1 MGNPCNDIKSYPEL
15 NLEVM
20 RRRMEPQYRVWLL
33 ARYLDRIGG
42 GYVRTKVLRRFVIEH
57 GLFTRKTLYRALEGP
72 SPLWR
77 RSYSLLYLTSV
88 RHVAAYLEV
97 ELRSEPVLLPLTAFE
112 SMHALR
118 SAFVASFMAGKPKTI
133 AIATLC
139 RLTGRTRRVVRDYLN
154 SQHITKTPNAMV
166 SARSPSPHLDPG
178 LAAKGYFH
186 TRRHGKY
193 LLVKRMPN
201 TYESDLETA
210 PRGITRKKLR
220 KPSYPT
226 VSPPPAVEDP
236 AGCSG
241 EDLRDPLGGAPHRC
255 YYREPKAA
263 SRALQALSPRE
274 TIYTLSEGET
284 DALGFQLWRGYTVLE
299 PGGGVESW

>member
-1 MGNPCNDIKSYPEL
+1 MGDTCNDIKSYPEL
-15 NLEVM
+15 NLEVI
-20 RRRMEPQYRVWLL
+20 RRRMEPQYRLWLL
-33 ARYLDRIGG
+33 ARYLDPGG
-42 GYVRTKVLRRFVIEH
+42 RGCVGLKRLRRFVIEH
-57 GLFTRKTLYRALEGP
+57 ELFTGKTFTRATNHS

-77 RSYSLLYLTSV
+77 RSGDMLWLESV
-88 RHVAAYLEV
+88 RKVAAYLEV

-118 SAFVASFMAGKPKTI
+118 SAFVASFMAGKPTTI

-154 SQHITKTPNAMV
+154 SQHIIKTPNAMV

-193 LLVKRMPN
+193 CLVKRMPN
-201 TYESDLETA
+201 TYESELETA

-226 VSPPPAVEDP
+226 VSPPPPVEEP